1 MCHFFFLTVI
11 LLPGKDR
18 DSNLSSSSELISSSA
33 KAVDEL
39 VTGLSKE
46 GTLMPSPQLPCLQSA
61 MAARDELHSALQS
74 LSSSWNQQGAG
85 ESRSSA
91 ASDKSTED
99 EILTKES
106 ATTHSAVRNRVASK
120 TVFSLPRGVLPKGS
134 SHWVWC
140 AFIQCVF
147 LYDALTS
154 CTIYCKNDLL
164 ILRKVGSNEWIVQQ
178 TLH

>member
-1 MCHFFFLTVI
+1 MNKTSLNQNKPDYCCCGRHFFYLTVL
-11 LLPGKDR
+11 LLPGNDR
-18 DSNLSSSSELISSSA
+18 DSNLSSCRELISSSA

-46 GTLMPSPQLPCLQSA
+46 GALTLSLQLPCLQSV

-74 LSSSWNQQGAG
+74 LSSSWNEHGAG

-106 ATTHSAVRNRVASK
+106 TTTHSAVRNRVVSK
-120 TVFSLPRGVLPKGS
+120 IVYSLSPGMLPKGS
-134 SHWVWC
+134 SHWV
-140 AFIQCVF
+140 
-147 LYDALTS
+147 
-154 CTIYCKNDLL
+154 
-164 ILRKVGSNEWIVQQ
+164 
-178 TLH
+178 